1 MIWRLWGIKAIYQG
15 GIRAIWREP
24 TLLVKIIIV
33 IHDMSWLCAR
43 SQAWKGAVFSGD
55 NEKTNNVYKEENLL
69 FFFASTQLGFTLR
82 AIITKLVHLKS
93 SKTFGNGSSD
103 PA

>member
-69 FFFASTQLGFTLR
+69 FFCIHPAWFHSTSHHHKVGPPEKFQDVW
-82 AIITKLVHLKS
+82 KWEQ
-93 SKTFGNGSSD
+93 
-103 PA
+103 